1 MFDIFSSVMFDG
13 NITHNSLESPFFKD
27 LNDAC
32 CISGGQIQ
40 PAKIKFKSTTKSDML
55 SYIVLPFLNHTILL
69 FSVEALQLLIFLLHL
84 NAVISIISTPLYC
97 KAPL

>member
-13 NITHNSLESPFFKD
+13 NITPSLESPFFKD

-40 PAKIKFKSTTKSDML
+40 PAKIKFKSTTSKSEMSL
-55 SYIVLPFLNHTILL
+55 HGPERVLKMIYPP
-69 FSVEALQLLIFLLHL
+69 S
-84 NAVISIISTPLYC
+84 
-97 KAPL
+97 